1 MKAQLTNYRQAP
13 RKVRLVADL
22 IKGKS
27 VKDAKSELAFLVKR
41 ASLPIAKL
49 LDSAV
54 ANAKVSGADVE
65 TLFIKEVR
73 VDKGTV
79 LKRFMP
85 RAFGRASQINKRNSH
100 VVIVLGVRG
109 EDTKKKGSKKT
120 VTEKVEKTET
130 PEKKIVA
137 KKTTKKVTK
146 K

>member
-54 ANAKVSGADVE
+54 ANAKASGVDVD

-73 VDKGTV
+73 VDKGIV
-79 LKRFMP
+79 LKRFTP
-85 RAFGRASQINKRNSH
+85 RAFGRASQINKRSSH
-100 VVIVLGVRG
+100 VVIVLGVKG
-109 EDTKKKGSKKT
+109 EESKKVSKKK
-120 VTEKVEKTET
+120 TEKVEAPK
-130 PEKKIVA
+130 EKVT
-137 KKTTKKVTK
+137 KKTTKKVAK